1 MPVTVGLRETVA
13 EPVCVAE
20 THCVVDCVAE
30 GEDCEEGD
38 DAALSDGQELDGVS
52 ENVGDKELPDMEAVK
67 EEHALMDSDMV
78 TVGGVGVE
86 STERVARRL
95 SLEEMLGLLLELD
108 DAEGD
113 VDSDMDWL
121 ADAVMENVMGGT
133 SQTRM
138 VKGWLHEP
146 A

>member
-1 MPVTVGLRETVA
+1 VPETVGLTETVA
-13 EPVCVAE
+13 EPVCVADM
-20 THCVVDCVAE
+20 HSVVDCVDVS
-30 GEDCEEGD
+30 EDREDGD

-52 ENVGDKELPDMEAVK
+52 EKVGDTELPDMEGVN

-86 STERVARRL
+86 SAENVVRRL

-121 ADAVMENVMGGT
+121 ADAVMDIVIGGT